1 VVTRTLP
8 PWPAGQSLGSDTVH
22 VAAREHI
29 VWHGAARR
37 GRSAPLFTKRS
48 SPPHSRGRGRI
59 TEAPSRPIFKSNDD
73 ERAFWLALA
82 AVIMQRCTEND
93 SQKVLTRRRQWQI
106 TKAKEYTVEDVLG
119 LRLFDVWMDPQLR
132 HHPAEPITTA
142 RASRQVLPPRFFATE
157 SPFP

>member
-1 VVTRTLP
+1 M
-8 PWPAGQSLGSDTVH
+8 S
-22 VAAREHI
+22 
-29 VWHGAARR
+29 
-37 GRSAPLFTKRS
+37 
-48 SPPHSRGRGRI
+48 

-73 ERAFWLALA
+73 ERAFQLALA
-82 AVIMQRCTEND
+82 AVVMQRSTEND
-93 SQKVLTRRRQWQI
+93 SQKVLTRRRWQI

-119 LRLFDVWMDPQLR
+119 LRLFDVWMDPRLR